1 MTTNHVPEL
10 PEELKAEDLM
20 SDDFWRSYGIE
31 PVYLDPNNENSS
43 KAAGN
48 NHTLMQQSDGRRNEP
63 TTNSLVDPSSA
74 AHRHYCTL

>member
-1 MTTNHVPEL
+1 VPEL

-43 KAAGN
+43 KEVVERIKAEVEKIRGK
-48 NHTLMQQSDGRRNEP
+48 E
-63 TTNSLVDPSSA
+63 
-74 AHRHYCTL
+74 

>member
-43 KAAGN
+43 KEVVERIKAEVEKIRGK
-48 NHTLMQQSDGRRNEP
+48 E
-63 TTNSLVDPSSA
+63 
-74 AHRHYCTL
+74 